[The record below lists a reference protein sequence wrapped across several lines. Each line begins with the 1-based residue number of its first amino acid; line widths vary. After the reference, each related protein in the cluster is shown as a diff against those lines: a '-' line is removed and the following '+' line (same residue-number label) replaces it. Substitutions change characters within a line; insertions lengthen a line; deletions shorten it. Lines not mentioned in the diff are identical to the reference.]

1 MKKELKVEL
10 HQRVKVSNKH
20 QINYPLR
27 GTVIAQTTD
36 PRGNKLSRVRFVT
49 AECWYS
55 DDDLKAVHIKKEEKE
70 LEQRRQALK
79 NARGIRTVQL
89 QCPECDTVFIEDLKS
104 ADVPHVPCK
113 NVFCDKAVSTT
124 STIKVGDES

>member
-1 MKKELKVEL
+1 MKKELKLEL
-10 HQRVKVSNKH
+10 NQRVKISNKH

-55 DDDLKAVHIKKEEKE
+55 DNDLNPVHIKKEEKE
-70 LEQRRQALK
+70 LEQRRQELK
-79 NARGIRTVQL
+79 DMRGIRTVQL
-89 QCPECDTVFIEDLKS
+89 KCPECDTVFMEDLTS
-104 ADVPHVPCK
+104 ADIQHIPCR
-113 NVFCDKAVSTT
+113 NVFCDKAVSTS
-124 STIKVGDES
+124 STIKVGEG

>member
-1 MKKELKVEL
+1 MKKELKLEL
-10 HQRVKVSNKH
+10 NQRVKISNKH

-55 DDDLKAVHIKKEEKE
+55 DNDLKAVHIKKEEKE
-70 LEQRRQALK
+70 LEEKRQELK
-79 NARGIRTVQL
+79 NARGIRTIHL
-89 QCPECDTVFIEDLKS
+89 QCPECDTLFIEDIRS
-104 ADVPHVPCK
+104 AEIQHVPCK
-113 NVFCDKAVSTT
+113 NVFCDRAVSIA
-124 STIKVGDES
+124 STIKAGDES

>member
-10 HQRVKVSNKH
+10 SQRVKISNKH

-55 DDDLKAVHIKKEEKE
+55 DNDLKAVHIKKEEKE
-70 LEQRRQALK
+70 MERRRQELK
-79 NARGIRTVQL
+79 DARGIRTVQL
-89 QCPECDTVFIEDLKS
+89 QCPACDTVFIEDLTS
-104 ADVPHVPCK
+104 AEIQHVSCK